1 MQHNWQNI
9 IKNLD
14 YAFQPIVHI
23 HTGKTYAVEALIR
36 NVIGNNGLTSINDL
50 FNQAFNDNYLYELD
64 LTLREIALRKFS
76 YIGYDNLKLFY
87 NLDNRIIYDDTFKN
101 DEKSP
106 TLKTLMNKFNI
117 NKNDI
122 CFELSEKGTSIEQN
136 AMSTMIQKYKSKG
149 YSIAI
154 DDFGIGVS
162 GLKLLYFSEANI
174 IKLDR
179 FFISN
184 IDQDQK
190 KKLFCSSIIEMA
202 HIMGMTVVAE
212 GIETKKEFYTCREIG
227 ADFVQGYLIQK
238 PQVDITK
245 IKKNYKIVT
254 NLIDNDKR
262 TNSTLR
268 FDNKYIKKIPAL
280 SINTSL
286 YQLFIHFK
294 EETQNNFVPIVDK
307 NGNFLGVVF
316 EPDIKK
322 ISYSQYGLS
331 LAQNKTFSSSLKKY
345 LKPALSVEIS
355 WGIDKIL
362 EIYQMNATN
371 DLGIFITQSDK
382 YLGFINLNSLL
393 TLSYKRNIEIATNQ
407 NPLTKL
413 PGNNQIEKFI
423 SNSINEQ
430 KKKTTHIIY
439 FDFNDFK
446 PFNDIYGFR
455 QGDRAILIFA
465 ELLQKRYSKKSFI
478 AHIGGDDFFVGI
490 QGENFED
497 IYKLTSEIQNEFSN
511 STKNLY
517 NNKDKENQFIIAKDR
532 FGIERKFNLL
542 TVSTAILEINSHSDI
557 SSFDYIIGKLKK
569 LSKTSKTPVYASL

>member
-316 EPDIKK
+316 
-322 ISYSQYGLS
+322 
-331 LAQNKTFSSSLKKY
+331 
-345 LKPALSVEIS
+345 
-355 WGIDKIL
+355 
-362 EIYQMNATN
+362 
-371 DLGIFITQSDK
+371 
-382 YLGFINLNSLL
+382 
-393 TLSYKRNIEIATNQ
+393 
-407 NPLTKL
+407 
-413 PGNNQIEKFI
+413 
-423 SNSINEQ
+423 
-430 KKKTTHIIY
+430 
-439 FDFNDFK
+439 
-446 PFNDIYGFR
+446 
-455 QGDRAILIFA
+455 
-465 ELLQKRYSKKSFI
+465 
-478 AHIGGDDFFVGI
+478 
-490 QGENFED
+490 
-497 IYKLTSEIQNEFSN
+497 
-511 STKNLY
+511 
-517 NNKDKENQFIIAKDR
+517 
-532 FGIERKFNLL
+532 
-542 TVSTAILEINSHSDI
+542 
-557 SSFDYIIGKLKK
+557 
-569 LSKTSKTPVYASL
+569 